1 MMTEKIK
8 KQKAHK
14 SLSWKENLNLKNL
27 NLNYKN
33 WLEAA
38 QIENKL
44 NHLVK
49 IKIGIDSLKVFVKNK
64 EQILKAQQR
73 FRSEK
78 YNVFTE
84 ET

>member
-1 MMTEKIK
+1 M
-8 KQKAHK
+8 
-14 SLSWKENLNLKNL
+14 
-27 NLNYKN
+27 
-33 WLEAA
+33 
-38 QIENKL
+38 

-73 FRSEK
+73 FKSEK
-78 YNVFTE
+78 YNVLTE

>member
-1 MMTEKIK
+1 M
-8 KQKAHK
+8 
-14 SLSWKENLNLKNL
+14 KNL

-38 QIENKL
+38 QIENKV
-44 NHLVK
+44 NHLIK

-73 FRSEK
+73 FKSEK

>member
-1 MMTEKIK
+1 M
-8 KQKAHK
+8 
-14 SLSWKENLNLKNL
+14 
-27 NLNYKN
+27 
-33 WLEAA
+33 
-38 QIENKL
+38 

-73 FRSEK
+73 YKSEK

>member
-1 MMTEKIK
+1 M
-8 KQKAHK
+8 
-14 SLSWKENLNLKNL
+14 KNL

-38 QIENKL
+38 QIENKV

-73 FRSEK
+73 FKSEK